1 MEIIST
7 IEQMRSLAASWRA
20 QGKRVVLVPTMGAL
34 HRGHGRLISRA
45 LQLGEIVVVSSF
57 LNPMQFNNKSDLVSY
72 PRTDAADREVC
83 EKLGVHY
90 FFNPSA
96 DDMYPTGFLTYVK
109 VSHLSDMIEGESRP
123 GHYRG
128 VTTIVAKLFNIV
140 QPTSA
145 VFGHKD
151 AQQLVIIRHMVRD
164 LCFPIE
170 IVAVP
175 TERDKTGLALSS
187 RNALL
192 TAEQKQKALCL
203 VRGIK
208 RVHFLVKTQ
217 NITHCGELLQAL
229 RSAVNSVGAGVE
241 LDYVRIVSRLSL
253 EDIAYIE
260 RGNTLILMA
269 ATVDGV
275 RMIDSSRL

>member
-1 MEIIST
+1 MENIST
-7 IEQMRSLAASWRA
+7 IEHMRSLSASWRKE
-20 QGKRVVLVPTMGAL
+20 GKTVVLVPTMGAL

-45 LQLGEIVVVSSF
+45 LQLGDIVVVSSF
-57 LNPMQFNNKSDLVSY
+57 LNPMQFNNKSDLVNY
-72 PRTDAADREVC
+72 PRTEEADRAVC

-90 FFNPSA
+90 FFNPTHG
-96 DDMYPTGFLTYVK
+96 DIYPSGFLTYVK
-109 VSHLSDMIEGESRP
+109 VSHLSDMVEGASRP
-123 GHYRG
+123 GHFRG

-140 QPTSA
+140 QPSKA

-151 AQQLVIIRHMVRD
+151 AQQLMIIRHMVRD
-164 LCFPIE
+164 LCFPVE

-175 TERDKTGLALSS
+175 TERDKSGLALSS

-192 TAEQKQKALCL
+192 TPEQKLKSLCL

-229 RSAVNSVGAGVE
+229 RSAVNSAGDGVE

-253 EDIAYIE
+253 EDLAYIE

-269 ATVDGV
+269 AVVDGV